1 MKNSPF
7 LIGLVAVL
15 TLSPLV
21 SYLPQYDREEVYRAI
36 DGRRSIELSH
46 YLNIFKNQG
55 AVDVAFVGLSSL
67 WVGVNARQMQDYFT
81 ARGAAEPQVIMLGA
95 NHPGEDLVYMMVA
108 DLLENRDVK
117 VVVLSSPNRIQ
128 QYVHPLF
135 HRLASMK
142 DHSEVWH
149 TLPAKEML
157 RSYGLAM
164 LGAPLQI
171 YSMIKPARRPRDA
184 RNTNAFNGSWVRS
197 DGWNKQPFVAREIA
211 SPYDAQ
217 RSIDRNL
224 HEGSDIDAV
233 DFGNVQSVSQ
243 RAYFR
248 ATIELIKAH
257 GALPVVV
264 SVPIWKDRNRAKP
277 LVRIPKASLSDYEV
291 PLVAVS
297 PKAFFAGMSEEDIEM
312 LYYNENH
319 FNTNG
324 STYHTEVLAPVFWE
338 LARER

>member
-1 MKNSPF
+1 MKSSSF
-7 LIGLVAVL
+7 LVGLVTLLA
-15 TLSPLV
+15 LSPLV
-21 SYLPQYDREEVYRAI
+21 SYMPQYDREEVYRSI

-55 AVDVAFVGLSSL
+55 EVDVAFVGLSSL
-67 WVGVNARQMQDYFT
+67 WVGVNARQMQEEFE
-81 ARGAAEPQVIMLGA
+81 ARGAAKPQVIMLGA

-108 DLLENRDVK
+108 DLLEKRDVK

-128 QYVHPLF
+128 QHVHPLF

-142 DHSEVWH
+142 DHNTVWH

-184 RNTNAFNGSWVRS
+184 RSTNGFNGSWVRS
-197 DGWNKQPFVAREIA
+197 DGWAKQEFIA
-211 SPYDAQ
+211 HTPPNPYQ
-217 RSIDRNL
+217 GNQSVERNL
-224 HEGSDIDAV
+224 YEGSRIDSA
-233 DFGNVQSVSQ
+233 DFGSVQSVSQ

-257 GALPVVV
+257 DALPVVL
-264 SVPIWKDRNRAKP
+264 SVPIWKDRARDKP
-277 LVRIPKASLSDYEV
+277 MIRLPKAFFADYEI
-291 PLVAVS
+291 PLVAVA
-297 PKAFFAGMSEEDIEM
+297 PAEFFAGMSEEEIKM

-324 STYHTEVLAPVFWE
+324 STYHTEVLAPIFWE